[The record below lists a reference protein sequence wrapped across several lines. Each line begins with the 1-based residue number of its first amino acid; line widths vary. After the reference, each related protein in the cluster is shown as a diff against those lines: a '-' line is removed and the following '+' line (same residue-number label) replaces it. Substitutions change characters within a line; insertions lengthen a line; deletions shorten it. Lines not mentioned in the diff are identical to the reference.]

1 MSGML
6 PGVECA
12 RRRRFHHHSNNNNNK
27 RVLESSFPIAA
38 TRKSFCCLYTT
49 NSSSSS
55 SSNPLMEGRGLREG
69 HDEDD
74 KRLGEVA
81 RGAKQRLDEK
91 LMRVKWKPHHNWNSV
106 HKVEFG
112 LKSTGPAKCNWAR
125 KLGF

>member
-55 SSNPLMEGRGLREG
+55 SNPLMEGRGLREG

-106 HKVEFG
+106 QKVEFG
-112 LKSTGPAKCNWAR
+112 LKSTGRTKCNWAR